1 MQNQKLFDAIADI
14 AYAAGY
20 NNHYSGNSRLD
31 IAEYILWAKEF
42 EKIHKRT
49 NWDELDYM
57 LEIEKFAENK
67 LNP

>member
-31 IAEYILWAKEF
+31 IAEYIHLAKQF
-42 EKIHKRT
+42 KKIHKRT
-49 NWDELDYM
+49 NWDEFIYM
-57 LEIEKFAENK
+57 LEIEKFAEAK
-67 LNP
+67 LNC